1 MESTVKLII
10 YTYKKKTNTEV
21 NIATWHRMVKFG
33 GLHIGKLWFL
43 NISHI
48 TIIARLVKIT
58 RGQFKFSE
66 YNTSDTVKLEFQWN
80 VFL

>member
-10 YTYKKKTNTEV
+10 YTYKEKTNTEV
-21 NIATWHRMVKFG
+21 NIATWLRMVKSG
-33 GLHIGKLWFL
+33 GKLWFL

-48 TIIARLVKIT
+48 TFIVRFVKIT

-66 YNTSDTVKLEFQWN
+66 YYASETVTLEFQWN